1 MSQVR
6 VTERSG
12 TVHTGLQRLQLPSNA
27 GITGNLSRLGK
38 LAGIRHC
45 SVTVTRI
52 WACIYGALLWRAPRR
67 TSRNRQ
73 ALELGAYFGQNPV
86 DAHLRSPVVGL
97 LAHGAQ
103 ELLAVV
109 PVALKAGLAEAVAA
123 GCGDGLQ
130 EHLQTDGAGELVL
143 REDSC
148 RADTC
153 KPSKDISFFLPV
165 HLHLRT
171 VYIQLTPKNQTIQTS
186 FHSKNIFIPSSQLQK
201 STNNNTSLGF
211 AAEKAIYQQRNYGS
225 SFSVILTNTEVFPS
239 DFTVWLCW
247 MRQTEEWR
255 RTVSHP
261 KTTFQNSSHEETDF
275 RGRRCWSVLWWQTK
289 TFRNVDEQDCLCR
302 QTFTTK

>member
-38 LAGIRHC
+38 LAGIRPC

-201 STNNNTSLGF
+201 STNNTSLGF

-239 DFTVWLCW
+239 DFTVWL
-247 MRQTEEWR
+247 RLQSRAEWDKLKNDGEPSLIQKQHF
-255 RTVSHP
+255 RTVHT
-261 KTTFQNSSHEETDF
+261 KKQTLEAGGVDLSSDDKQK
-275 RGRRCWSVLWWQTK
+275 RSGM
-289 TFRNVDEQDCLCR
+289 
-302 QTFTTK
+302 